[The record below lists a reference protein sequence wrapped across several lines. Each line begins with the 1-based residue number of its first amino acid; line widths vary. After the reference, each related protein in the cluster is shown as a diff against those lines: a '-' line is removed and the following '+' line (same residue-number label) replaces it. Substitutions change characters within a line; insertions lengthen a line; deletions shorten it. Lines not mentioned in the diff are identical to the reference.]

1 MSEYFS
7 YFCIFLAGNHS
18 QARGILD
25 LTYFPTK
32 ARVLHE
38 TCRCND
44 KHYLY
49 FLTFESKF
57 ITKTNFLRLL
67 CPPLTFG
74 SLSDALLPGSNWN
87 FFIQTLFVGF
97 CLRFILICWRFSG
110 TVDSISVVGDVV
122 SSAAVDHVIVVT
134 RHTLWLLQLFPRRRT
149 VLLRNSWKWIF
160 IRTE

>member
-44 KHYLY
+44 KHYLL
-49 FLTFESKF
+49 FVLLNIWIK
-57 ITKTNFLRLL
+57 IQNQNKIFLRLL
-67 CPPLTFG
+67 CPLTFG

-122 SSAAVDHVIVVT
+122 SSAAVVIVVT